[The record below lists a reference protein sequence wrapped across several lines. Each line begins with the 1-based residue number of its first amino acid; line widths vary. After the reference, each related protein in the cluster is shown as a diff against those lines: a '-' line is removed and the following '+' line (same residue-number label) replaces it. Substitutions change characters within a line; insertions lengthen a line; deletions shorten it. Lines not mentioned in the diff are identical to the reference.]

1 MAMKQVTE
9 YLRGLRYKLR
19 IFGIPVDEPAYVY
32 DDNQS
37 VLCNMLLPES
47 TLKKKCL
54 AITFHF
60 VRGGCVRNEWR
71 TTYINTHFNLTDL
84 MTKPLAGVKRWG
96 FVRMLLHH
104 I

>member
-19 IFGIPVDEPAYVY
+19 MFGIPVDEPAYVY
-32 DDNQS
+32 GDNQS
-37 VLCNMLLPES
+37 VLCNTSLPQS

-54 AITFHF
+54 AIAFHF
-60 VRGGCVRNEWR
+60 VREGCARDEWR
-71 TTYINTHFNLTDL
+71 TTYINTHFNLADL
-84 MTKPLAGVKRWG
+84 MTKPLAGDKRWG